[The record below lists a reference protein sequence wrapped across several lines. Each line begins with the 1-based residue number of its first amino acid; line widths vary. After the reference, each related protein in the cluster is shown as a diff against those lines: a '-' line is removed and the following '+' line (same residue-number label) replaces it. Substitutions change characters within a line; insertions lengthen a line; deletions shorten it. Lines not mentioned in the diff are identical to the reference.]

1 MIGFMVFPRTMESS
15 ISTIFLS
22 RKFSVISP
30 NFLATPSFRN
40 LVLGCINVLPTYLF
54 LQSTSPY
61 GMFNWKTR
69 TSRFFLCVLRGR
81 ISAPFQMEF
90 MWLFSQFW
98 KKIPIFK
105 KKNFFFLKIGILIQS
120 THTQATWWR
129 SPPIICVTANL
140 FFSDQK
146 WHNCAL

>member
-1 MIGFMVFPRTMESS
+1 MFPRTIESS

-40 LVLGCINVLPTYLF
+40 LVLGCIKVLPTYLF

-69 TSRFFLCVLRGR
+69 TSRDFFWCSYGLK
-81 ISAPFQMEF
+81 
-90 MWLFSQFW
+90 FSPIPNGIYVTFFTSLEKKNNRPK
-98 KKIPIFK
+98 KKIIFFE
-105 KKNFFFLKIGILIQS
+105 NWDFHSVS
-120 THTQATWWR
+120 THTTYM
-129 SPPIICVTANL
+129 VT
-140 FFSDQK
+140 FSS
-146 WHNCAL
+146 NNMCNS